1 MLVEVAQGRT
11 EVEAQMICGRLETAG
26 IEASYK
32 RSTDA
37 LPQIGSGAVHA
48 VYVEGDALE
57 RARAVIEDAEAPFSD
72 EELAQLA
79 EEAGPPPEV

>member
-1 MLVEVAQGRT
+1 MLVVVAQGRT

-26 IEASYK
+26 IEASYR

-37 LPQIGSGAVHA
+37 IPQIGAGVEHS
-48 VYVEGDALE
+48 VYVDSNAVEH
-57 RARAVIEDAEAPFSD
+57 ARAVIEDAEAPFSD
-72 EELAQLA
+72 EELATLA